1 MDFLPEDLQ
10 QYLESHTRD
19 EGDVLKAL
27 ERETYLKVLMPTM
40 VSGHVQGQTLRMLS
54 RMINPKYILEIGTF
68 TGYSGICL
76 SDGLQAGGKLITLDI
91 NEELESMVRGYFKKA
106 GVESKIDYMIGNA
119 VDIIP
124 KLNYTFDLVFIDAD
138 KENYSRYYDLVW
150 PKLKP
155 GGYIIADNVLWSG
168 KVVIPKP
175 DKDTRAIMAFNDKV
189 QADTRVD
196 NVMIPQRDGIMVIRK
211 KEDQ

>member
-10 QYLESHTRD
+10 QYLENHTRD

-76 SDGLQAGGKLITLDI
+76 SDGLQDGGKLITLDI
-91 NEELESMVRGYFKKA
+91 NEELENMVRGYFKKA
-106 GVESKIDYMIGNA
+106 GVENKIDYMIGNA

-168 KVVIPKP
+168 KVVKPNP

-189 QADTRVD
+189 QADSRVD

-211 KEDQ
+211 KL

>member
-1 MDFLPEDLQ
+1 MDFLPEELQ
-10 QYLESHTRD
+10 GYIETHTRD

-76 SDGLQAGGKLITLDI
+76 ADGLLPGGKLVTLDI
-91 NEELESMVRGYFKKA
+91 NEELENMVRGYFKKA
-106 GVESKIDYMIGNA
+106 GVEDKIDFVIGNA

-124 KLNYTFDLVFIDAD
+124 KLDYTFDLVFIDAD
-138 KENYSRYYDLVW
+138 KENYSRYYDLAW
-150 PKLKP
+150 PKLRP

-168 KVVIPKP
+168 KVVKPNP
-175 DKDTRAIMAFNDKV
+175 DKDTKAIMAFNDKV

-211 KEDQ
+211 KEN

>member
-1 MDFLPEDLQ
+1 MDFLPEELQ
-10 QYLESHTRD
+10 GYIETHTRD

-76 SDGLQAGGKLITLDI
+76 ADGLLPGGKLVTLDI
-91 NEELESMVRGYFKKA
+91 NEELENMVRGYFKKA
-106 GVESKIDYMIGNA
+106 GVEDKIDFVIGNA

-124 KLNYTFDLVFIDAD
+124 KLDYTFDLVFIDAD
-138 KENYSRYYDLVW
+138 KENYSRYYDLAW
-150 PKLKP
+150 PKLRP

-168 KVVIPKP
+168 KVVKPNP
-175 DKDTRAIMAFNDKV
+175 DKDTKAIMAFNDKV
-189 QADTRVD
+189 QADPRVD

-211 KEDQ
+211 KEN